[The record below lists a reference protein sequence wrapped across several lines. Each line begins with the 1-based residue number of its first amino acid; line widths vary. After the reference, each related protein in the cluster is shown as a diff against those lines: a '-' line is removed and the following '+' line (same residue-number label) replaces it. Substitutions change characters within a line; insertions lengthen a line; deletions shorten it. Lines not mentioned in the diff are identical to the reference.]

1 MKKCYFPLSL
11 SQNTIHSNVILQTF
25 GALEKNIYI
34 YICIYFERLSRQ
46 SRGINF
52 DRYIITN
59 FRLSFFTR
67 GGRRGEEWRVGMT
80 KVARGSRL
88 NVSKIVQFAQAV
100 SETRYS
106 IVKVIILERRSVV
119 DTGLPTEKMIH
130 GCISR

>member
-1 MKKCYFPLSL
+1 M
-11 SQNTIHSNVILQTF
+11 
-25 GALEKNIYI
+25 
-34 YICIYFERLSRQ
+34 SRQ
-46 SRGINF
+46 SRGIDF

-59 FRLSFFTR
+59 FRLSFFKR
-67 GGRRGEEWRVGMT
+67 GKGEEWRVGMT

-88 NVSKIVQFAQAV
+88 KVSKIVQFAQAV

-119 DTGLPTEKMIH
+119 GTGLPTEKMIH